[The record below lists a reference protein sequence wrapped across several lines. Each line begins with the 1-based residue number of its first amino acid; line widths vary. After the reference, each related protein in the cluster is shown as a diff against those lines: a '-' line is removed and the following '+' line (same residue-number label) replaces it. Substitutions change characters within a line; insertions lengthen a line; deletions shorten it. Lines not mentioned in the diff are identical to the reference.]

1 MTFKSILKPSESTV
15 ASLAT
20 VGFVVAIYQM
30 NIGNIAQ
37 VHASDANHP
46 VLETSR
52 KKAGYTAVAGVA
64 ALTLLTRD
72 ANIGILGGGTI
83 IAMELTARHA
93 IMAHP
98 ITGKMTAPEDTAYTP
113 STDQSNVVQMP
124 DQGDYGDAAEYG
136 R

>member
-1 MTFKSILKPSESTV
+1 MPFRSILKPSESTM
-15 ASLAT
+15 ASAAT
-20 VGFVVAIYQM
+20 VGFVIAIYQM
-30 NIGNIAQ
+30 NTGSIAQ

-64 ALTLLTRD
+64 ALTLLTKD

-83 IAMELTARHA
+83 IAMELTTRHA

-98 ITGKMTAPEDTAYTP
+98 VTGKLTAPESSAYVP
-113 STDQSNVVQMP
+113 SADQSNVVQM
-124 DQGDYGDAAEYG
+124 DDYSEESAGYA